1 MQSDILW
8 HRTNIYGPKVFLLT
22 KIKPEYSD
30 ILYNPTH
37 FPGPLVCRIIQV
49 LTSCTFW
56 PISLVPWY
64 VELDRF
70 YCINLLIL
78 MFFQD
83 LDCIFDVLDP
93 DERGELDYSIYMR
106 GVIGEMEESRKNLV
120 RKVNIPKSN

>member
-1 MQSDILW
+1 
-8 HRTNIYGPKVFLLT
+8 
-22 KIKPEYSD
+22 
-30 ILYNPTH
+30 
-37 FPGPLVCRIIQV
+37 
-49 LTSCTFW
+49 
-56 PISLVPWY
+56 
-64 VELDRF
+64 
-70 YCINLLIL
+70 